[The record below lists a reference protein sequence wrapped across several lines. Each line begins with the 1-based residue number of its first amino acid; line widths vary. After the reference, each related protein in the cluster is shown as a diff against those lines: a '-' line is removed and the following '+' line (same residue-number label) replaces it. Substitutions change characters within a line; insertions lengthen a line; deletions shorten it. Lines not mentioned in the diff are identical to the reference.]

1 MNTIFWTDLL
11 PETPLGPLAFAV
23 TEGGL
28 AALEF
33 GAGADGLAAQLE
45 ARGIPL
51 GPRDESITG
60 MYHLQIR
67 EYLAGTRKTFTFPI
81 NWARL
86 PEFQRRVLQ
95 FTFEIPYGETR
106 TYGQLAAQVGKPGAA
121 RAVGRAQA
129 ANPMPLVIP
138 CHRVIGSDGK
148 LHGYGG
154 GDGLP
159 TKAWL
164 LHFERER
171 A

>member
-1 MNTIFWTDLL
+1 MNTTFWTDLL

-23 TEGGL
+23 TESGL

-33 GAGADGLAAQLE
+33 GAGADGLATRLRE
-45 ARGIPL
+45 RGIPL
-51 GPRDESITG
+51 APRDEAITG
-60 MYHLQIR
+60 VYNLQIR

-81 NWARL
+81 DWARL
-86 PEFQRRVLQ
+86 PDFQRRVLQ
-95 FTFEIPYGETR
+95 LTFEIPYGTTR
-106 TYGQLAAQVGKPGAA
+106 SYGELAAMLGKPGAA
-121 RAVGRAQA
+121 RAVGQAQA
-129 ANPMPLVIP
+129 TNPMPLVIP

-164 LHFERER
+164 LQFERER